1 MRRIYHF
8 DDQGRVLPEN
18 YSPPLKERTH
28 AVHGDTMDVT
38 FNHANCKYYD
48 SKSQFRKGT
57 REAGCHEVGN
67 DYMHTDPSREFAE
80 RRKESMHKIDW
91 RGEINQTYDRFTRNR

>member
-8 DDQGRVLPEN
+8 DNDGRVLPED
-18 YSPPLKERTH
+18 YSPPPKERSH
-28 AVHGDTMDVT
+28 FVHGDAMDLT
-38 FNHANCKYYD
+38 FNHANCKFYD

-67 DYMHTDPSREFAE
+67 DYLHTDPARHFEE
-80 RRKESMHKIDW
+80 RRKEGMHKIEW
-91 RGEINQTYDRFTRNR
+91 RAEIDQNYERLTRNR